1 VSEGQIVQLRALVA
15 MRSVYFLKVRL
26 MCEDL
31 RVGAQRGSRNV
42 NIPQTMCYAATS
54 GIEDVAAA
62 KTIAFIESTNP
73 RCQEINKVHAAVRR
87 GCYLQAS
94 LSHIVEA
101 TLPVSALATFDC
113 AWEIFPTDGLKAK
126 SDCREIWV

>member
-15 MRSVYFLKVRL
+15 MGSVYFLKVRL

-62 KTIAFIESTNP
+62 KT
-73 RCQEINKVHAAVRR
+73 R
-87 GCYLQAS
+87 GCYLQAAV
-94 LSHIVEA
+94 SHIVEA